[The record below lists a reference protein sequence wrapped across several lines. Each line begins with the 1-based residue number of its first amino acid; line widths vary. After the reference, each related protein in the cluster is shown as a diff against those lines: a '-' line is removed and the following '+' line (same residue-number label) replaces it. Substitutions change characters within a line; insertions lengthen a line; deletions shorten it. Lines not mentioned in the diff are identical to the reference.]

1 MAAKGLLSRSEVGL
15 SNSGRLAGL
24 PSIKGLKWTAFRQK
38 TKQIVITSPEPE
50 QTGVRNNKV
59 DAIGRFLTKLS
70 KPSNYNQALI
80 EELNKFNLKN
90 FREDLA
96 SALAEAVLTKFD
108 LTLMVKGERALTIDH
123 HYYLDNIYR

>member
-1 MAAKGLLSRSEVGL
+1 LSEYYNQTWPQRGFCPDP
-15 SNSGRLAGL
+15 RLDCLIQADL
-24 PSIKGLKWTAFRQK
+24 QAYLASRAEWTAFRQK

-108 LTLMVKGERALTIDH
+108 LTLMVKVREL
-123 HYYLDNIYR
+123 